1 MLRSEETKVHQNP
14 RHEEVILEVDLSN
27 PADPPNLHMGSS
39 NTNHPAEPF
48 LSPDLQN
55 QQQSKI
61 VVVFF
66 NYYQ

>member
-55 QQQSKI
+55 QQ
-61 VVVFF
+61 
-66 NYYQ
+66 